1 MPIYKKFPDNIDE
14 VDVIIAGGGTAGC
27 IVASRLSDADP
38 NLSILVI
45 EGGQNNHN
53 LPEIVNPILYLSN
66 IAPTSKNA
74 LFWKARKSNYLADRE
89 VIVPTGGVL
98 GGGSSINFMM
108 YTRAQRS
115 DFDSWKTEGWSADEL
130 LPYMKKLETYHGRG
144 QQDTHGYNGP
154 IHVSSSTYRATISE
168 DQIVQAATELG
179 WPAPHDLQDLDT
191 CNGTQRWLRYISPDG
206 KRQDVAHRYLHPR
219 LLDGKHPNL
228 HVVTESQVVRVLFDD
243 NKKAVGVEYR
253 ANPAF
258 ELPVQ
263 GTIDPVRTVK
273 ARKMVI
279 VSCGACGTPGVLER
293 SGVGNP
299 EILKAAKVPV
309 VADVPGVGHDY
320 QDHHLIFYPY
330 KTDLAED
337 ETLDGIINSRMDAVK
352 LVQDKHRMAG
362 WNGIDFSSKLRP
374 NSDEEIDALGPE
386 FRAAWDKDFKNN
398 ANRPLMLM
406 AMVNGFLGE
415 GAPNTQYVSMAN
427 YTAYPYSRGS
437 IHITGPSL
445 DDPYDFDAGYFSDA
459 NSIDLK
465 KQLWAYKKQRQVI
478 RRTAMFRGELAAGH
492 PRFPEGSKARCVEDV
507 DPADGGGP
515 LPRAELF
522 DVTYTAE
529 DDEAILQWVREQIN
543 TTWHSLGT
551 CKMAPREDKGV
562 VDGSLSV
569 YGVTGLKIADLSIPP
584 ENVGANTNN
593 TALVIGEKAADIF
606 IRELGLAKA

>member
-1 MPIYKKFPDNIDE
+1 MPIHTKFPEDIGE

-53 LPEIVNPILYLSN
+53 LPEIVNPLLYLSN
-66 IAPTSKNA
+66 IAPASKNA
-74 LFWKARKSNYLADRE
+74 LFWKARKSNHLADRE

-115 DFDSWKTEGWSADEL
+115 DFDSWNAKGWSADDM
-130 LPYMKKLETYHGRG
+130 LPLMKKLETYHGPG
-144 QQDTHGYNGP
+144 EKDVHGYDGP
-154 IHVSSSTYRATISE
+154 IHVSYSTYRATKSE
-168 DQIVQAATELG
+168 DQIVKAMTEAG
-179 WPAPHDLQDLDT
+179 WPEAHDLQDLDS
-191 CNGTQRWLRYISPDG
+191 CNATQRWLRYISPDG

-219 LLDGKHPNL
+219 LQDGKHPNL
-228 HVVTESQVVRVLFDD
+228 HVVCESQVVRVLFDD

-258 ELPVQ
+258 ALPIGGV
-263 GTIDPVRTVK
+263 IDPVRTVK
-273 ARKMVI
+273 ARKMVV
-279 VSCGACGTPGVLER
+279 VSCGACATPGVLER
-293 SGVGNP
+293 SGVGAP
-299 EILKAAKVPV
+299 DVLKAANVPV
-309 VADVPGVGHDY
+309 VAEVPGVGQDY

-330 KTDLAED
+330 KADLGVE
-337 ETLDGIINSRMDAVK
+337 ETLDGIINQRVDAVK
-352 LVQDKHRMAG
+352 LCQDNDRLAG
-362 WNGIDFSSKLRP
+362 WNGIDFSSKIRP
-374 NSDEEIDALGPE
+374 NDDKEIDALGPE

-398 ANRPLMLM
+398 PNRPLFLLG
-406 AMVNGFLGE
+406 MVSAFLGE
-415 GAPNTQYVSMAN
+415 GAPNTQYVSMAP

-465 KQLWAYKKQRQVI
+465 KHLWAYKKQRQVI
-478 RRTAMFRGELAAGH
+478 RSTEMFRGELAAAH
-492 PRFPEGSKARCVEDV
+492 PKFPEGSKAAVIEDHS
-507 DPADGGGP
+507 GGP
-515 LPRAELF
+515 LLDEI
-522 DVTYTAE
+522 VYTAE
-529 DDEAILQWVREQIN
+529 DDEAIMQHVREGIN

-551 CKMAPREDKGV
+551 CKVAPFEKNGV
-562 VDGSLSV
+562 VDDSLSV
-569 YGVTGLKIADLSIPP
+569 YGTKGLKLADLSIPP

-593 TALVIGEKAADIF
+593 TALVIGEKAAQIF
-606 IRELGLAKA
+606 IKELGLASA